1 MANLQKDNGNL
12 KVDLSE
18 CQSEIKRLKM
28 SVANKEK
35 QLEEQL
41 MEHIHTKEQMRSL
54 RRELDEVWTSY
65 QNDRDW
71 WKQRA
76 EKVLG

>member
-12 KVDLSE
+12 RVDLSE

-41 MEHIHTKEQMRSL
+41 MEHIHTKEQMRNL

>member
-1 MANLQKDNGNL
+1 ML
-12 KVDLSE
+12 
-18 CQSEIKRLKM
+18 
-28 SVANKEK
+28 VANKEK

>member
-12 KVDLSE
+12 RDDLSE